1 METPLNSNFES
12 IVTKN
17 VRDAFAEDLSTV
29 GDLTGQLVPPQTR
42 TKARIITR
50 ESAIVCGRPWVEEAM
65 KQVAPDC
72 TYQWQVDEGQRVN
85 ANDVLLTFEGNA
97 QQLLKA
103 ERTVLNFLQ
112 LLSAV
117 ATKAGAYQS
126 ATGEHKAQVVD
137 TRKTIPGLRDAQKY
151 AVAIGGGGNHRVGLY
166 DAILIKENHIMATG
180 SITQAVES
188 AKELTQRVPHP
199 VKFIQVEVESLEEFE
214 EALSA
219 GTDMVLLDN
228 FSTEQLEQAV
238 AINKGRAVLEASGG
252 VSLETIPALA
262 ATGVD
267 RISVGALTKDVKAID
282 LSMRFESE

>member
-1 METPLNSNFES
+1 METRLHSNFES
-12 IVTKN
+12 IVKEN
-17 VRDAFAEDLSTV
+17 VSDALKEDLSSV
-29 GDLTGQLVPPQTR
+29 GDLTGQLISPETR
-42 TKARIITR
+42 AHARIITR
-50 ESAIVCGRPWVEEAM
+50 VPAIVCGRPWVEEAM

-72 TYQWQVDEGQRVN
+72 TYEWQVEEGQHVS

-97 QQLLKA
+97 QQLLKV

-117 ATKAGAYQS
+117 ATKAGEYQA

-166 DAILIKENHIMATG
+166 DAILIKENHIMAAG
-180 SITQAVES
+180 SIANAVKS
-188 AKELTQRVPHP
+188 AKEMTQRISHP
-199 VKFIQVEVESLEEFE
+199 VKFIQVEVESLKEFE

-219 GTDMVLLDN
+219 GADMVLLDN
-228 FSTEQLEQAV
+228 FSVEQLEQAV

-267 RISVGALTKDVKAID
+267 RISVGALTKDVKAVD
-282 LSMRFESE
+282 LSMRFEA